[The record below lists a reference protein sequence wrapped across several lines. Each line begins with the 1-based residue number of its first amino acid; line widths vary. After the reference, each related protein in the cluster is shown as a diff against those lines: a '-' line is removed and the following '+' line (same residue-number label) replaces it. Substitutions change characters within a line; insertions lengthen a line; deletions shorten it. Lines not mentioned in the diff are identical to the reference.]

1 MGKRNKLI
9 FLAAKPKSA
18 MPFFVNIALVELS
31 VLLIFV
37 NSLKLALSISTERV
51 MLIVRIFV

>member
-1 MGKRNKLI
+1 MGKRNKLR
-9 FLAAKPKSA
+9 FLAAEPKSA

-31 VLLIFV
+31 VLLICV
-37 NSLKLALSISTERV
+37 NSLKLALSISTERL